1 MLRLTVFCVLPVLLP
16 ATSMAGQLSLKRSAE
31 IVQDGKVISSA
42 PLITGGTKG
51 DTRTHE
57 AFIREG
63 ETVYLCFLIGR
74 AIDGAFVRAECFD

>member
-1 MLRLTVFCVLPVLLP
+1 MLKLTAFCLLP
-16 ATSMAGQLSLKRSAE
+16 ALLPAAAMAGQLSPDRSAE
-31 IVQDGKVISSA
+31 IVRGGEVISSA

-63 ETVYLCFLIGR
+63 ETGL
-74 AIDGAFVRAECFD
+74 

>member
-1 MLRLTVFCVLPVLLP
+1 MLKLTAFCLLP
-16 ATSMAGQLSLKRSAE
+16 ALLPAATMAAQLSPDRSAE
-31 IVQDGKVISSA
+31 IVQAGEVISSA

-63 ETVYLCFLIGR
+63 ETVYLCFLTGR